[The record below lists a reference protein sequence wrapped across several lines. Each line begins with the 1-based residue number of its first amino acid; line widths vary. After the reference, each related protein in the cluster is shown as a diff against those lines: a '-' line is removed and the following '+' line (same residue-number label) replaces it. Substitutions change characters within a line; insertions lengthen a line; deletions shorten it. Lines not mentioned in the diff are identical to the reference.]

1 MKLSK
6 HTHFIYMILIILI
19 NIGTLFFV
27 APLKEN
33 LSHLGNEL
41 GHKYYVILWGS
52 SAAIYFYYY
61 TLQLMKKTLYQH
73 KLGKGLLLL
82 ACIFMA
88 LSVLLPY
95 DPQTF
100 FELSKWHTRIAMWGT
115 ILYAAVFFHLFYDM
129 MKTNYSLF
137 ETYMPYYTMLVG
149 FDTLFFVLNGVSTV
163 VEISF
168 VIVMSFLLYLMNKKA
183 CL

>member
-6 HTHFIYMILIILI
+6 HNHLFWMIIIILI
-19 NIGTLFFV
+19 NVGTLFFV

-41 GHKYYVILWGS
+41 GHKYYLIVWGS

-82 ACIFMA
+82 ACIFMTV
-88 LSVLLPY
+88 SVVLPY
-95 DPQTF
+95 DPLAF

-115 ILYAAVFFHLFYDM
+115 TLYATVFFHLLYAM

-137 ETYMPYYTMLVG
+137 EIYTPYYTMLVG
-149 FDTLFFVLNGVSTV
+149 FDILFFVLNGVSTL

-168 VIVMSFLLYLMNKKA
+168 VIVMSLLLYIMNKKA
-183 CL
+183 SL